1 MSTPEYNNLPTQ
13 LGDYTLTHHIGQQGQ
28 SHLYR
33 AKQSHVERGV
43 IVEVLN
49 TGISEETTAIFLENV
64 RAKVAARIPHVC
76 QVFEALT
83 EDGVWYMTQA
93 HPEGKN
99 LVQLQQEGTQLT
111 PIQLCMI
118 AESVAALYTHTT
130 GHNLA
135 AGPLYAHSI
144 FLKGDNVISFLSP
157 VLSGEPTEE
166 HTHVQMTALAG
177 ILTENLPP
185 QGTPG
190 RSRLEVLIDWMANG
204 YEGTRIDWSAVA
216 HTASTIRKQLTP
228 KLSIKNVAGVQNK
241 TAGAVVREIQRNR
254 KKSNTNLIIAGVGGA
269 ICLFAFGAGFIMAPK
284 TPEALPANDGTNIL
298 CKYGSKEFDVS
309 AKPISIKEYREF
321 LRDIKNEKKVPREQ
335 LLRLRN
341 GIPGGYLN
349 FTPAHWS
356 EQWKA
361 ANEGGRFNNSAVT
374 IDSPVRGISY
384 WDALLYARYHGAEL
398 PDAKLLQTARAQDNS
413 DPAVCEWTT
422 TECASTNL
430 LPKSSILLPDYN
442 GNGSIMEPD
451 REAKNLR
458 YGFRIAKPTTSKK

>member
-1 MSTPEYNNLPTQ
+1 MSIPEYNNLPTQ

-49 TGISEETTAIFLENV
+49 PGISDEATEDFLSNV

-76 QVFEALT
+76 QVFEAMAS
-83 EDGVWYMTQA
+83 DGVWYMTQA

-99 LVQLQQEGTQLT
+99 LVQLQAEGTQLT

-118 AESVAALYTHTT
+118 AEAVAALYTHTT

-144 FLKGDNVISFLSP
+144 FLKGEQGISFLSP

-166 HTHVQMTALAG
+166 HTHIQMTALAG
-177 ILTENLPP
+177 ILTEHIPP

-190 RSRLEVLIDWMANG
+190 RSRIEVLIDWMANG
-204 YEGTRIDWSAVA
+204 YEGSRIDWSAVA

-228 KLSIKNVAGVQNK
+228 KLTIKNVAGVQNK

-254 KKSNTNLIIAGVGGA
+254 KKSHTNLITAGVGA
-269 ICLFAFGAGFIMAPK
+269 VICLFAFGAGFVMAPK
-284 TPEALPANDGTNIL
+284 TPEVLPANDGASIL
-298 CKYGSKEFDVS
+298 CKYGDKELEVS
-309 AKPISIKEYREF
+309 AHPISIKEYREF
-321 LRDIKNEKKVPREQ
+321 LRDIKNEKKVPRDQ
-335 LLRLRN
+335 LLRLRS

-349 FTPAHWS
+349 FTPGSWS
-356 EQWKA
+356 DQWKA
-361 ANEGGRFNNSAVT
+361 ANEGGRFNNSPVT
-374 IDSPVRGISY
+374 INSPVRGISY

-398 PDAKLLQTARAQDNS
+398 PDAKLLQTARTQGD
-413 DPAVCEWTT
+413 DTPTVCEWTS
-422 TECASTNL
+422 TETASSSL
-430 LPKSSILLPDYN
+430 FPKSSILLPDYI
-442 GNGSIMEPD
+442 GNGTIMEPD
-451 REAKNLR
+451 RESKNLR